1 MRWKRR
7 CENKREVVWKTN
19 RKEDETCGK
28 EDEIKVN
35 KEGCENNDKK
45 IDKIVLRLII
55 KQDKKNE
62 KNYER
67 KLMATNY

>member
-1 MRWKRR
+1 MKKKI
-7 CENKREVVWKTN
+7 NFVVKKMKT
-19 RKEDETCGK
+19 
-28 EDEIKVN
+28 KVN